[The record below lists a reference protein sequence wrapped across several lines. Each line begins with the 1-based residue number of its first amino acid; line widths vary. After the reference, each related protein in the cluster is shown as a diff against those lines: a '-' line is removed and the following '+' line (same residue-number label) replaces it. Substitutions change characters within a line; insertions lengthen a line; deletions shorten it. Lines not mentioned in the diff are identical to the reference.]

1 MSVNI
6 LGLLGLARRAGGVH
20 SGDAMVRSLLLR
32 KGMVKLLL
40 VASDAAE
47 RTRKHISEQ
56 ARAAGVTLITC
67 ATKEEL
73 GKAMG
78 RSMRSVVAVT
88 DQNLARGIL
97 KALERG
103 ES

>member
-1 MSVNI
+1 MEASV

-20 SGDAMVRSLLLR
+20 SGDAMVRSLLLKTGR
-32 KGMVKLLL
+32 VKLLL
-40 VASDAAE
+40 VASNAAE
-47 RTRKHISEQ
+47 RTRKNISEL

-67 ATKEEL
+67 ATKEDL

-88 DQNLARGIL
+88 DQNLARGIM